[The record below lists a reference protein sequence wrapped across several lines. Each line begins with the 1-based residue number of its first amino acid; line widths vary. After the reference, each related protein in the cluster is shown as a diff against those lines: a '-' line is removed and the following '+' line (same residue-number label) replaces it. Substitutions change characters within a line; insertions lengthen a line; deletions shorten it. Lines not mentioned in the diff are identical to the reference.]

1 MRNSPWFVQ
10 YRSVMPVKDA
20 EHCRPGNEVELVGII
35 QQQFSDPPG
44 EAINEVSG

>member
-10 YRSVMPVKDA
+10 YQSGMPVKDA
-20 EHCRPGNEVELVGII
+20 EHLRAGDEVELVGII

-44 EAINEVSG
+44 EAFNEVSG